1 MNFYVTVYIDLGR
14 FFVGSGSSQIN
25 RFWPALALAPVHCC
39 RYTIFKLFLK
49 TVLIISGSAWIR
61 IHWPLKMRIRIQV
74 EKFEGKKTYQK
85 LK

>member
-1 MNFYVTVYIDLGR
+1 MNFYVTVYIDLSH

-61 IHWPLKMRIRIQV
+61 MDPHSLALEYADPDPG
-74 EKFEGKKTYQK
+74 GKN
-85 LK
+85 